1 MSWCIE
7 LIITMYKIQS
17 QIKFMLGCS
26 CHSSSYNVPIKAG
39 LDPSL
44 RPQIFFNFFLYV
56 TNTLNINS
64 VAYFDSA
71 MILKIDPFPYMDTL
85 PYMEILVKS
94 GPYAFN
100 G

>member
-1 MSWCIE
+1 
-7 LIITMYKIQS
+7 
-17 QIKFMLGCS
+17 ML
-26 CHSSSYNVPIKAG
+26 IKAG

-44 RPQIFFNFFLYV
+44 RVQIFFKIFLCV
-56 TNTLNINS
+56 INTLNINS

-71 MILKIDPFPYMDTL
+71 MILKIDSFPYKDIT

-94 GPYAFN
+94 GLYAVN

>member
-1 MSWCIE
+1 M
-7 LIITMYKIQS
+7 
-17 QIKFMLGCS
+17 
-26 CHSSSYNVPIKAG
+26 A

-44 RPQIFFNFFLYV
+44 RAQIFFNFFLYV

-71 MILKIDPFPYMDTL
+71 MILKMDPFPYKDIM

-94 GPYAFN
+94 GLCAVN